1 MWCVHDTKTEMME
14 CMDKKDQCV
23 WPNQITDN
31 THVHVYLQYNT
42 RPCIITCMWTTCIY
56 MYIYVHVYDTCV
68 YCIILL
74 CKYLSISLPLQQM
87 VNVFEVLDANI
98 YNIKYMCMYIWH
110 IHGTYMYTLYMY
122 MYMTVWYM
130 YMYMYMKSCTI
141 TWQTYVTSN
150 SVMITGT
157 FVNNGGLLPKTEKRL
172 IKII

>member
-110 IHGTYMYTLYMY
+110 IHGTYTLYMY
-122 MYMTVWYM
+122 MYMTVQVHVHVHVHVYEELHNHM
-130 YMYMYMKSCTI
+130 TNLRHK
-141 TWQTYVTSN
+141 
-150 SVMITGT
+150 
-157 FVNNGGLLPKTEKRL
+157 
-172 IKII
+172 